1 MSKYCLPGTGGLAL
15 HGIPGELP
23 ALQAPGGWVGQRF
36 GARLTLAAC
45 SILGLTATVTTV
57 AAPAVFVGTAAFI
70 VLLLSQ
76 LLLGAAQAP
85 VFPATA
91 GATESWSPPKHL
103 MRHGSAKASLCYRY
117 RHRQPHGLVWKR
129 YKTEVPVER

>member
-1 MSKYCLPGTGGLAL
+1 M
-15 HGIPGELP
+15 
-23 ALQAPGGWVGQRF
+23 
-36 GARLTLAAC
+36 
-45 SILGLTATVTTV
+45 TTV

-91 GATESWSPPKHL
+91 GATESWFPRRQWSFAQGL
-103 MRHGSAKASLCYRY
+103 LSCGLNLGSAATP
-117 RHRQPHGLVWKR
+117 RQSR
-129 YKTEVPVER
+129 T